1 MSLTLS
7 IYDDL
12 KIRLGTTADMDEVM
26 QLAIMAAKENGVM
39 NASQLLLAKTIWPKL
54 ELQYGLIGCI
64 GKKGGQIEGMVVL
77 QIGTLHY
84 TEEPCIEELVLFV
97 HPDHRA
103 AKGGRATKLCEF
115 SKSVADKLGLKLV
128 IGVFSSVS
136 TQQKVKLYERVLGS
150 PAGSY
155 WIYVPVELAGFVS
168 GT

>member
-54 ELQYGLIGCI
+54 ELQHGLIGCI
-64 GKKGGQIEGMVVL
+64 GKHGGKIEGMVVL

-84 TEEPCIEELVLFV
+84 TEEPVLEELVLFC
-97 HPDHRA
+97 HPDYRN

-128 IGVFSSVS
+128 IGVFSTVN
-136 TQQKVKLYERVLGS
+136 TEQKVKLYSRVLGP

-155 WIYVPVELAGFVS
+155 WIYGGRTGDKEVVA
-168 GT
+168 